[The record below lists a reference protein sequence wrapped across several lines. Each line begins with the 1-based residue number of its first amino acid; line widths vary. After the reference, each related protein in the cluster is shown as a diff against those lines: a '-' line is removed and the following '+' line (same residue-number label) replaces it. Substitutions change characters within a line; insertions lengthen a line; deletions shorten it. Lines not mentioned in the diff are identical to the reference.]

1 MKTVITYGTFDLF
14 HEGHYNILKRAKELG
29 DYLIV
34 GVTGETYDAE
44 RGKLS
49 VQDSLATRI
58 ENVRKTG
65 FADKIIVEEYLGQK
79 IPDIIKYHVD
89 IFAIGSDWK
98 GKFDYLDEYC
108 KVVYLDRTE
117 GVSSSEIREK
127 KRQIRLGLIGDSAFL
142 NKVYSES
149 QFVNGLHVT
158 ALLTSNIEK
167 MTDSLK
173 RYNVNSYKLLLEKVD
188 AIYIRS
194 LPELHYAQIKEAL
207 EHGIHVLCE
216 SPITLSEGETTQL
229 FSLASQKNL
238 ILMEAIKTAYATAF
252 TRLLLLIKSGKIGNI
267 VSVEATCTSL
277 NKSVTDWTGFCEWA
291 PTALLPVFEILGNN
305 YQKTIITHKDSN
317 GVDLFTKIDFIFEHS
332 VASVKVGDGVKSE
345 GELII
350 SGTNGYIYVP
360 APWWKTDYFEIRY
373 ENPKENKRYFYQ
385 LDGEG
390 IRYELVD
397 FLRSIERGKSLPNIN
412 FSTTKAISTIM
423 EDFFLRNDYI
433 SI

>member
-1 MKTVITYGTFDLF
+1 
-14 HEGHYNILKRAKELG
+14 
-29 DYLIV
+29 
-34 GVTGETYDAE
+34 
-44 RGKLS
+44 
-49 VQDSLATRI
+49 
-58 ENVRKTG
+58 
-65 FADKIIVEEYLGQK
+65 
-79 IPDIIKYHVD
+79 
-89 IFAIGSDWK
+89 
-98 GKFDYLDEYC
+98 
-108 KVVYLDRTE
+108 
-117 GVSSSEIREK
+117 
-127 KRQIRLGLIGDSAFL
+127 
-142 NKVYSES
+142 
-149 QFVNGLHVT
+149 
-158 ALLTSNIEK
+158 
-167 MTDSLK
+167 
-173 RYNVNSYKLLLEKVD
+173 
-188 AIYIRS
+188 
-194 LPELHYAQIKEAL
+194 
-207 EHGIHVLCE
+207 
-216 SPITLSEGETTQL
+216 
-229 FSLASQKNL
+229 
-238 ILMEAIKTAYATAF
+238 MEAIKTAYATAF

-423 EDFFLRNDYI
+423 EDFFFKKEYM